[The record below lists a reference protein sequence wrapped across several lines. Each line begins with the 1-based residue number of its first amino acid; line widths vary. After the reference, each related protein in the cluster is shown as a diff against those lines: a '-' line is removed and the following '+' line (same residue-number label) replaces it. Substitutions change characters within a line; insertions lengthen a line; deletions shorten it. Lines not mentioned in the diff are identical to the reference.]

1 MTYSSGGAEP
11 TSTPVSASPP
21 AVRASGPRPLL
32 WLLLVV
38 SLACNVVSST
48 AGYTWLG
55 IGAGLGAL
63 ASGTALIAHHY
74 RHRRS

>member
-11 TSTPVSASPP
+11 TSTPASVSPP
-21 AVRASGPRPLL
+21 AVRDSGPLPLL

-38 SLACNVVSST
+38 SLACNVVGST
-48 AGYTWLG
+48 AGYTLLG
-55 IGAGLGAL
+55 IGAGLVAL
-63 ASGTALIAHHY
+63 ASGSALIAH